1 MDFIRLAVL
10 ALCEFHVALARCE
23 DLRAPGEPNS
33 HTPRSKASRND
44 RSQFV
49 RDPELPLS
57 VMGAT
62 RLLTMPHRGAIHPS
76 GLAA

>member
-33 HTPRSKASRND
+33 HTPRSKASRK
-44 RSQFV
+44 
-49 RDPELPLS
+49 
-57 VMGAT
+57 MTAH
-62 RLLTMPHRGAIHPS
+62 RLFEIRNCLVP
-76 GLAA
+76 